1 MSDVKEVFFCNFE
14 KALASMKSGRKV
26 TRNGWHLPAEC
37 PHITFISLCHGLADL
52 PSEKFWNPHNRKFA
66 EMFDTSCAC
75 VDPYFSK
82 VTEDSTVMMG
92 WVPTAADILAED
104 WLILAD

>member
-1 MSDVKEVFFCNFE
+1 MSDVKESFYRNFE
-14 KALASMKSGRKV
+14 QALSAMKDGRKV
-26 TRNGWHLPAEC
+26 AREEWNFFDDCSHLV
-37 PHITFISLCHGLADL
+37 FVSLCPGVADL

-66 EMFDTSCAC
+66 EELGTAC
-75 VDPYFSK
+75 VEPYFSK
-82 VTEDSTVMMG
+82 VTEAATVMMG